1 MNSWWP
7 AGVLIAI
14 VVAIV
19 SASRHPSAQRIFHWL
34 PIPLWCYAIPM
45 VAVAVGWLP
54 AEHAEHPLYRHL
66 TDRLLPFALGVLLL
80 GVDLPSIMQA
90 GGRALLAAAIGA
102 VGIIVGA
109 PLGVWLLQ
117 NRLPPEAW
125 KGAAALA
132 GTWTGGTMNLLSL
145 RMILQIPDVVFA
157 PLIVVDA
164 MIAYGWMACLIAA
177 SGFEQPINRWLRVT
191 TTPHVRDAHV
201 SAEDQSTTPLRLLS
215 ACAALSLGLVIGARA
230 LAARLPT
237 FQLITSTNGWTV
249 LLVTTIALGLSL
261 IPTVRRIGATGSR
274 LGYPCL
280 YLVLAATG
288 AQASL
293 NALWSA
299 PMWLILGLII
309 VIVHGLALLVA
320 GRWLRLP
327 LGMLATASQAN
338 IGGVVSAPLVGAV
351 YDQSLAPIGLLLA
364 VAGNALGTYLG
375 LWAATLCRWFLRI

>member
-237 FQLITSTNGWTV
+237 SQLITSTNGWTV
-249 LLVTTIALGLSL
+249 LLITTIALGLSL